1 VADVKLQGQRLRE
14 ITAQAID
21 EVGRLARGLH
31 PTVLDDHGLGVALSR
46 YAAEYTKTHNISVDL
61 TLNEIDSFSLPSGI
75 QIALYRILQEALTN
89 AATHSGAKAVSI
101 RFTGSATDVEVEVID
116 DGCGFDAKAVAVSSH
131 RLGIQSMPERA
142 AMLGGRSVSFIS
154 AREPR
159 FWCKSHLPARTC
171 SPCRVRGA
179 LEMPARTHTIRVMIA
194 DDHAILRAGLRMLV
208 NAQADMEVVSEAPDG
223 EKAVQT
229 ARETRPDVALLDLTM
244 PRVGGMKALQQMARD
259 CRETRVLVLT
269 MHDDPAYL
277 RSTLAAGASGYLL
290 KRAVDSELLAA
301 IRAVHRGGIFV
312 DPRLANV
319 LVQDLLATRSTKAG
333 STRPANILSH
343 RELQVLGLVA
353 RGYTSAEIAKQ
364 IFVDVK
370 TIETY
375 RSRLADK
382 LGLRTRSD
390 VIRMAVQMGLLTPET
405 LENEPG
411 GPAR

>member
-1 VADVKLQGQRLRE
+1 
-14 ITAQAID
+14 
-21 EVGRLARGLH
+21 
-31 PTVLDDHGLGVALSR
+31 
-46 YAAEYTKTHNISVDL
+46 
-61 TLNEIDSFSLPSGI
+61 
-75 QIALYRILQEALTN
+75 
-89 AATHSGAKAVSI
+89 
-101 RFTGSATDVEVEVID
+101 
-116 DGCGFDAKAVAVSSH
+116 
-131 RLGIQSMPERA
+131 
-142 AMLGGRSVSFIS
+142 
-154 AREPR
+154 
-159 FWCKSHLPARTC
+159 
-171 SPCRVRGA
+171 
-179 LEMPARTHTIRVMIA
+179 MPARTHKIRVMIA

-244 PRVGGMKALQQMARD
+244 PRVGGMKALEEMARD

-277 RSTLAAGASGYLL
+277 RSALAAGASGYLL
-290 KRAVDSELLAA
+290 KRAVDAELIAA

-319 LVQDLLATRSTKAG
+319 LVQDVLAKRSTKAG
-333 STRPANILSH
+333 PTRPVNILSQ
-343 RELQVLGLVA
+343 RELQVLTLVA

-364 IFVDVK
+364 IFVGVK

-390 VIRMAVQMGLLTPET
+390 VIRFAIQMGLLTPET
-405 LENEPG
+405 LESESG
-411 GPAR
+411 GSTR